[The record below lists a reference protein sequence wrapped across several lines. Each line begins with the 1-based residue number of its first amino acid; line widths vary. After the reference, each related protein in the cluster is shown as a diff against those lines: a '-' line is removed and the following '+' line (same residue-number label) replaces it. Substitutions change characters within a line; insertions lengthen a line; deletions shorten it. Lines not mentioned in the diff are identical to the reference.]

1 MSLLTVR
8 DVLSPDEVHEITDRL
23 AAGEFVDGSF
33 TARNASAALKLNQE
47 LQTDDTRKQLATSV
61 INALNRSDTIRTHA
75 YPNRFSYPIFSRYQE
90 GMYYDYHTDSAIL
103 NWGHPNAVRSDLSCT
118 VFLSEPDSYEGG
130 ELTVHAGTEPIQLK
144 LPAGSAAIYPTSS
157 LHRVET
163 VTRGER
169 LAAVLWIHSY
179 VRDPARRD
187 ILAKCNDL
195 IERLSAK
202 DLSDEA
208 TLASNVL
215 HDLLRQWA
223 ET

>member
-8 DVLSPDEVHEITDRL
+8 NVLSRDEVREITDRL
-23 AAGEFVDGSF
+23 AAGEFVDGSL
-33 TARNASAALKLNQE
+33 TVRNASAALKLNQE

-61 INALNRSDTIRTHA
+61 IDALNRSDTIRTHA
-75 YPNRFSYPIFSRYQE
+75 YPSRFSYPIFSRYQE
-90 GMYYDYHTDSAIL
+90 GMYYDYHTDGAIL

-130 ELTVHAGTEPIQLK
+130 ELTIHAGSEPIQLK
-144 LPAGSAAIYPTSS
+144 LPAGSAAIYPTSN

-163 VTRGER
+163 VIRGER

-195 IERLSAK
+195 IEQLSAK
-202 DLSDEA
+202 ELSDEA
-208 TLASNVL
+208 CLASNVL

>member
-8 DVLSPDEVHEITDRL
+8 DVLSHDEVREITDRL
-23 AAGEFVDGSF
+23 AAGEFIDGSI
-33 TARNASAALKLNQE
+33 TTRNAPATLKLNQE
-47 LQTDDTRKQLATSV
+47 LQADDTRKQLATSA
-61 INALNRSDTIRTHA
+61 IDALNRSDAIRTHA
-75 YPNRFSYPIFSRYQE
+75 YPNRFFCPIFSRYQE
-90 GMYYDYHTDSAIL
+90 GVYYGYHTDGAIP

-118 VFLSEPDSYEGG
+118 VSLSEPDSYDGG
-130 ELTVHAGTEPIQLK
+130 ELTIHAGSKPIQLK
-144 LPAGSAAIYPTSS
+144 IPAGSAAIYPTPN

-169 LAAVLWIHSY
+169 LAAVLWMHSY

-195 IERLSAK
+195 VERPGAK
-202 DLSDEA
+202 DMNDEA
-208 TLASNVL
+208 TLESNVL